1 MKPLFQIVLM
11 RKTVPLAVRAIR
23 QKILKTIHQLKAR
36 LKRHEGQQKAEQ
48 DAKLKE
54 VEKKLK
60 DKLKGKMKQI
70 ENIKIVE
77 KDKDYISRLALR
89 HDLKYFRKM
98 LIVVSTND
106 KKLRFYLFKPFFV
119 CSMIAQPKKT
129 FWRQFAQANK
139 FKMTSISLS
148 SRIPIVINGF
158 LKRWIFWKRR
168 KRTIQKNF

>member
-98 LIVVSTND
+98 LIVVSIQIIKNCV
-106 KKLRFYLFKPFFV
+106 FIYINHF
-119 CSMIAQPKKT
+119 
-129 FWRQFAQANK
+129 
-139 FKMTSISLS
+139 LS
-148 SRIPIVINGF
+148 AV
-158 LKRWIFWKRR
+158 
-168 KRTIQKNF
+168 